1 MLCGLSWFLLSGAI
15 SLHLHR
21 LLFFEYPNWSR
32 EKFIFRSTRTNE
44 WQTEW
49 WKNKLPIQVVCST
62 IIWEW
67 RVSHQ
72 DFHLLRV
79 VIINM
84 FNTRIGLPCIIELSV
99 IEFIKLGSLCHNV
112 DCVSECF
119 FPRFKISGALVRIMQ
134 VFSTRIPRYCKVDRF
149 ATELGH
155 HLPDQSQWPQ
165 EGSTEDLFV
174 FQQKMWSSSSP
185 GLLLVGSS
193 PMDPQPDRSISQ
205 Q

>member
-1 MLCGLSWFLLSGAI
+1 MLCILTKSLFFLKYVFYSKFCWSTMLCGLSWFLLSGAI

-72 DFHLLRV
+72 HYHLLRV

-84 FNTRIGLPCIIELSV
+84 FNTRIGLPCIIEMSV
-99 IEFIKLGSLCHNV
+99 IEFIKLGSLWHNV
-112 DCVSECF
+112 DCVGECF
-119 FPRFKISGALVRIMQ
+119 FLGLKSV
-134 VFSTRIPRYCKVDRF
+134 
-149 ATELGH
+149 EL
-155 HLPDQSQWPQ
+155 S
-165 EGSTEDLFV
+165 
-174 FQQKMWSSSSP
+174 
-185 GLLLVGSS
+185 
-193 PMDPQPDRSISQ
+193 
-205 Q
+205 